1 MYRTQ
6 HTHLLLHLAPGAL
19 LADMEL
25 CLERAELLLVVLP
38 LLGVEKEVAAAHL
51 ALDVVKVGEV
61 PEEEGGKERKKES
74 HTCMSM
80 QHRTYSI
87 HSTHRAHTAHT
98 AHNSTQ
104 KQILLSSPLRRLR
117 RTGEEAANN
126 LLTPLNNLLLLSSST
141 SSTYGRRPAVQCSIH
156 TNMCSAV
163 IMLTIC

>member
-87 HSTHRAHTAHT
+87 HSIHRAHTAHST
-98 AHNSTQ
+98 YSTQ